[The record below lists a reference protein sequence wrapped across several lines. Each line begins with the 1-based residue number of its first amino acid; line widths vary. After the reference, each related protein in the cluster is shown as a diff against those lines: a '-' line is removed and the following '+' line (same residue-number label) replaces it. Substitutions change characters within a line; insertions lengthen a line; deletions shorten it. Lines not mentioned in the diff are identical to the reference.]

1 MISVRQ
7 QRAPGYSQQNADA
20 ATRRA
25 RNLRGLLTNSV
36 RESIMRGDY
45 PPGSPLG
52 EMELAQRFGVSR
64 GPVREALIQLER
76 EYLVRSFP
84 NRGCFVTT
92 LSEQEFDEIVR
103 LRFVLEPIALQHAR
117 DRASLKDI
125 AEMRRRLR
133 DLEGLAAKRD
143 QRAYIG
149 KDYAFHV
156 AIWELSGQ
164 PLLTEVLKRITAPV
178 FVFEAIVEK
187 RYVDADYDSIADA
200 RAHRIIVDYLARKT
214 TRNAHACLQPVLD
227 VAMHA
232 EKPIVFGRHFAR
244 EPAANSSTARVHLR
258 RRRSSGALRYPVR
271 PS

>member
-1 MISVRQ
+1 MISVRP
-7 QRAPGYSQQNADA
+7 QRVPNYSRQTTAGSS
-20 ATRRA
+20 RRA
-25 RNLRGLLTNSV
+25 RNLRGLLTDSV

-52 EMELAQRFGVSR
+52 EVELAQRFGVSR

-92 LSEQEFDEIVR
+92 LSEQEFDEIVS
-103 LRFVLEPIALQHAR
+103 LRSVLEPIALHHAR
-117 DRASLKDI
+117 DQASSKDI
-125 AEMRRRLR
+125 TDMRQRLR
-133 DLEGLAAKRD
+133 DLERVAAKRD
-143 QRAYIG
+143 QRAYIS

-164 PLLTEVLKRITAPV
+164 PLLTEVLKRISAPV

-187 RYVDADYDSIADA
+187 RYIDADYDAIADA

-214 TRNAHACLQPVLD
+214 TRDAQACLKPVLD
-227 VAMHA
+227 VATHA
-232 EKPIVFGRHFAR
+232 EKPIVFGSRVAR
-244 EPAANSSTARVHLR
+244 EPASTWLGAGAR
-258 RRRSSGALRYPVR
+258 RRLRSPRRSRHPVR

>member
-1 MISVRQ
+1 MISVRP
-7 QRAPGYSQQNADA
+7 QRVPTYPRPAADA
-20 ATRRA
+20 SARRA
-25 RNLRGLLTNSV
+25 RNLRGLVTHSV

-45 PPGSPLG
+45 LPGSPLG
-52 EMELAQRFGVSR
+52 EVELAQRFGVSR

-103 LRFVLEPIALQHAR
+103 LRSVLEPIALRHAR
-117 DRASLKDI
+117 DRASSKDI
-125 AEMRRRLR
+125 TAMVRRLR
-133 DLEGLAAKRD
+133 DLERLAAKRD
-143 QRAYIG
+143 QRAYVG

-164 PLLTEVLKRITAPV
+164 PLLTEVLKRISAPV

-187 RYVDADYDSIADA
+187 RYVDAGYDTLADA

-214 TRNAHACLQPVLD
+214 TSDAHACLQPVLD

-232 EKPIVFGRHFAR
+232 EKPIVFGKL
-244 EPAANSSTARVHLR
+244 TR
-258 RRRSSGALRYPVR
+258 RRNAAPHHKPRLRGR
-271 PS
+271 

>member
-1 MISVRQ
+1 MISVRP
-7 QRAPGYSQQNADA
+7 QRVPNYSRQTTAGSS
-20 ATRRA
+20 RRA
-25 RNLRGLLTNSV
+25 RNLRGLLTDSV

-52 EMELAQRFGVSR
+52 EVELAQRFGVSR

-103 LRFVLEPIALQHAR
+103 LRSVLEPIALQHAR
-117 DRASLKDI
+117 DRASSKDI
-125 AEMRRRLR
+125 AAMVRRLR
-133 DLEGLAAKRD
+133 ELERLGAKRD
-143 QRAYIG
+143 QRAYVG
-149 KDYAFHV
+149 KDYEFHV

-164 PLLTEVLKRITAPV
+164 PLLTEVLKRISAPV

-187 RYVDADYDSIADA
+187 RYVDADYDTVADA

-214 TRNAHACLQPVLD
+214 TSDAHACLQPVLD

-232 EKPIVFGRHFAR
+232 EKPIVFGSRSAR
-244 EPAANSSTARVHLR
+244 EPASISLAARAR
-258 RRRSSGALRYPVR
+258 RPHSAGRFRHPVRSS
-271 PS
+271 